1 MLDVFQI
8 IFPVFTLLALGY
20 LVVKSGYLPAE
31 TAAVLSNFA
40 VRLAV
45 PVLLFRAI
53 YQLEFKSAFH
63 FPMLASFY
71 VSAFI
76 CFATAIFLARAI
88 WKRRPGEA
96 VSIGFTSFFSNSV
109 LLGVAITGRAYGD
122 EVLAP
127 VFGILTLHV
136 PILYTVGMITMEL
149 ARRDGKPLAETIL
162 KAFKSIF
169 SSPLMIGILSG
180 AACNIL
186 NVPIPELIMTPV
198 SMLASTAIPIA
209 IIGIGATLTRY
220 KLNDRIGETS
230 MVTVVSLILHPALVL
245 LITHYILDLPKIYV
259 QASVIVSAM
268 PPGVNGYIFASLY
281 NRAVSV
287 AASSLVM
294 ANVFSV
300 ITITGWLLLL
310 EKLL

>member
-20 LVVKSGYLPAE
+20 VIVKTGYLPAE
-31 TAAVLSNFA
+31 TGAVLSSFA

-71 VSAFI
+71 LAAFV
-76 CFATAIFLARAI
+76 CFATAIFLARSI

-96 VSIGFTSFFSNSV
+96 VAIGFTSYFSNSL
-109 LLGVAITGRAYGD
+109 LLGVAITGRAYGE
-122 EVLAP
+122 EVLTP

-149 ARRDGKPLAETIL
+149 AKIDGKPLGETIQ

-169 SSPLMIGILSG
+169 SSPLMIGIMAG
-180 AACNIL
+180 AGCNIF

-198 SMLASTAIPIA
+198 SMIAGTAIPIA

-220 KLNDRIGETS
+220 KLSDRIGETS
-230 MVTVVSLILHPALVL
+230 MVTAVSLILHPALVL
-245 LITHYILDLPKIYV
+245 LISHFILDLPKLYV
-259 QASVIVSAM
+259 QACVIVSAM
-268 PPGVNGYIFASLY
+268 PPGLNGYIFASLY
-281 NRAVSV
+281 NRAVSI
-287 AASSLVM
+287 AASSLVT
-294 ANVFSV
+294 ANVFSIV
-300 ITITGWLLLL
+300 TITGWLLLL

>member
-1 MLDVFQI
+1 MLDIIPI
-8 IFPVFTLLALGY
+8 IFPVFALLALGY
-20 LVVKSGYLPAE
+20 VVVRTGYLPIE
-31 TAAVLSNFA
+31 TAAILSNFA

-63 FPMLASFY
+63 LPMLAGFY
-71 VSAFI
+71 ASAFI
-76 CFATAIFLARAI
+76 CFVTAIFLARAI

-96 VSIGFTSFFSNSV
+96 VAIGFTSFFSNSV
-109 LLGVAITGRAYGD
+109 LLGVAITERAYGE
-122 EVLAP
+122 EVLTP
-127 VFGILTLHV
+127 VFGILALHV

-149 ARRDGKPLAETIL
+149 ARRDGNPLGETIQ

-169 SSPLMIGILSG
+169 SSPLMIGIMSG
-180 AACNIL
+180 AACNIF
-186 NVPIPELIMTPV
+186 NIPIPELIMTPV
-198 SMLASTAIPIA
+198 SLIAGTAIPIA

-220 KLNDRIGETS
+220 KLNDRIGETL
-230 MVTVVSLILHPALVL
+230 MITAVSLILHPTLVL
-245 LITHYILDLPKIYV
+245 LITHFILDLPKIYV
-259 QASVIVSAM
+259 QASVIISAM
-268 PPGVNGYIFASLY
+268 PPGINGYIFASLY

-310 EKLL
+310 ENLL